1 MKLARMSLGGV
12 ALAAALF
19 AAGPV
24 AAQDQPGAAAEAV
37 DGSAIPMPELA
48 FTPDEEM
55 QRNYF
60 KYFYFHRAETDF
72 DTAYADIRE
81 CDDYTRD
88 LAARVA
94 YNGGGGM
101 VGGLFGSV
109 LANAIHGSAE
119 RRMQRR
125 IIMRTC
131 MGFKG
136 YATFGLRKDLWEA
149 FNFDEGNSSP
159 PEARRQELLMMQ
171 ARVASGPRPT
181 IGELPQ

>member
-1 MKLARMSLGGV
+1 MKYSRMPLGGI
-12 ALAAALF
+12 ALAAMLLAT
-19 AAGPV
+19 GPA
-24 AAQDQPGAAAEAV
+24 AAQVEPAVATGEV
-37 DGSAIPMPELA
+37 DGSAIPMPELT
-48 FTPDEEM
+48 FVPDEEI

-60 KYFYFHRAETDF
+60 KYFYFHRA
-72 DTAYADIRE
+72 DTAFESAYADLRE

-88 LAARVA
+88 LAARVG
-94 YNGGGGM
+94 YTGGGGL

-125 IIMRTC
+125 VIMRTC

-136 YATFGLRKDLWEA
+136 YTAFGLRKDLWEA

-159 PEARRQELLMMQ
+159 SETRRQEMLMMQ
-171 ARVASGPRPT
+171 ARVASGPRPAA
-181 IGELPQ
+181 GELPQ